1 MVDPRADPAAWPTLP
16 DGRPDLRL
24 ARTRHG
30 PLLVHA
36 HDTGVSDT
44 LLALGEFAGT
54 ETDCYRSLLSAGDV
68 FIDVGANIGVVSAVL
83 QRTVPDL
90 SILAFEPQPA
100 LHALAVA
107 NTMGLPGCS
116 VFPYAVGAEDGMISI
131 PELNM
136 AARGNYG
143 GVSIDLATPR
153 RLPAPIVRLDR
164 FVSARAAA
172 PRLVKIDVE
181 GMEGDVLR
189 GAEGL
194 FHSRLV
200 LSIEADRRDR
210 VKAWLPALLERAT
223 ACHLVYF
230 RHVSPGNETA
240 PDGHPKRRIVMPHV
254 LAFLGEVDTEPKV
267 VNASTRIRVPADYQA
282 MMG

>member
-1 MVDPRADPAAWPTLP
+1 MVDRRTERTVWPTLP
-16 DGRPDLRL
+16 EGRADLRL

-54 ETDCYRSLLSAGDV
+54 EIDCYRSLLSAGDV
-68 FIDVGANIGVVSAVL
+68 FVDVGANIGAVSAAL
-83 QRTVPDL
+83 QRTVPGL

-116 VFPYAVGAEDGMISI
+116 VFPYALGAEDGVISI

-194 FHSRLV
+194 FHPRLV

-210 VKAWLPALLERAT
+210 VMAWLPALLERAT
-223 ACHLVYF
+223 ACYLVFF
-230 RHVSPGNETA
+230 RHVSAGNDTA
-240 PDGHPKRRIVMPHV
+240 PKDHPKRRIVMPHM
-254 LAFLGEVDTEPKV
+254 LAFLGEVDAGFEAT
-267 VNASTRIRVPADYQA
+267 NASARILAPAGYERA
-282 MMG
+282 MR